1 MHSSRIGPPVLEK
14 AMISFKHTLLRAALF
29 LPFGAIPFSV
39 LGQGAL
45 NPSAG
50 PAPLFKSL
58 NEIQPRTAVA
68 GGGATTISQPGSYYL
83 TGNITVSSGNGI
95 TVTANHV
102 SLDLNGFTVTSTA
115 NPPSGTGILL
125 SGALTNISICNGFI
139 FGAVTNNGAT
149 VYGGSGFANGVSFT
163 GNQPVDACV
172 TDLSVS
178 GVTGYGI
185 YLNSNVGYN
194 TGNTAESCLVNNC
207 GGFGI
212 LADKVFDCS
221 ANVGTASAIF
231 SGTASRTRG
240 VAYSSEGVHAA
251 LTAENCSG
259 QSTSFYGMDV
269 GVAAINC
276 FAQSSSS
283 YGLYCNATANVCYG
297 QTSTGLAGIST
308 VAANN
313 CYGYHMG
320 SGGGYGLYAVQ
331 IANGCLGQNG
341 GITGYGLYCTN
352 IVNSSC
358 GNGGGTATY
367 AGHKY
372 NTP

>member
-1 MHSSRIGPPVLEK
+1 MF
-14 AMISFKHTLLRAALF
+14 SFKHTLVRAVLF
-29 LPFGAIPFSV
+29 LPLGAVPFSV

-45 NPSAG
+45 TPSGA

-58 NEIQPRTAVA
+58 NEIQPRTPVA
-68 GGGATTISQPGSYYL
+68 GGVAATISQPGSYYL
-83 TGNITVSSGNGI
+83 TGNITVGSGNGI
-95 TVTANHV
+95 TITANHV
-102 SLDLNGFTVTSTA
+102 SLDLNGFTISSTA

-125 SGALTNISICNGFI
+125 ASSLTNISICNGFI
-139 FGAVTNNGAT
+139 FGMVTNNGAAA
-149 VYGGSGFANGVSFT
+149 YGGKGFANGVSYT
-163 GNQPVDACV
+163 GSQPVDACV
-172 TDLSVS
+172 SDLSVS

-185 YLNSNVGYN
+185 NLNSNVGYN
-194 TGNTAESCLVNNC
+194 TGNTVESCLVNNC

-221 ANVGTASAIF
+221 ADVGTASAVF

-240 VAYSSEGVHAA
+240 VSYSSEGVHAA

-276 FAQSSSS
+276 YAQSSTS
-283 YGLYCNATANVCYG
+283 YGLQCNATANTCYG
-297 QTSTGLAGIST
+297 QTATGSAGIST
-308 VAANN
+308 GAANN
-313 CYGYHMG
+313 CYGYHSG

-331 IANGCLGQNG
+331 IVCGCLGQNG

-352 IVNSSC
+352 IINSSF
-358 GNGGGTATY
+358 GNGGATATY
-367 AGHKY
+367 PGHKY